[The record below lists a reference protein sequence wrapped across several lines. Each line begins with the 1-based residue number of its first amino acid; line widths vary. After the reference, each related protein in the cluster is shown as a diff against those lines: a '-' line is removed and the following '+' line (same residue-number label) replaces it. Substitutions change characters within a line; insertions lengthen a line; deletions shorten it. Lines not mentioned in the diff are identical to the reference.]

1 MVCRQGGDVIVTAF
15 RPSEPACPQCGRPDV
30 VPMMSGYPAPET
42 QEPAH
47 RGKAALGP
55 CISPPPG
62 ERMNRACPLADIV
75 APSSTREAGLD
86 TRKRFPRQVVWK
98 GNLPPGTRCELRR
111 HLRMSQGFPAGDVV
125 ALVLRER
132 RGLGVVAARGRNRGR
147 TSLRPRGVGRP
158 RLERSVHS
166 VRQKVRRELLR
177 DWTGIGLAG
186 TAFEWLAPRGVS

>member
-62 ERMNRACPLADIV
+62 ERMNRACPLADISGSIV
-75 APSSTREAGLD
+75 HESSRSRHPQAFPSTG
-86 TRKRFPRQVVWK
+86 
-98 GNLPPGTRCELRR
+98 
-111 HLRMSQGFPAGDVV
+111 
-125 ALVLRER
+125 
-132 RGLGVVAARGRNRGR
+132 
-147 TSLRPRGVGRP
+147 
-158 RLERSVHS
+158 RLERESAPGDPLRAATPS
-166 VRQKVRRELLR
+166 PYESRLPGRGCRSSCSAGKAWARRCCSTWAKSR
-177 DWTGIGLAG
+177 SNVAATTWSGASSTGTKRPFSSTEGSAR
-186 TAFEWLAPRGVS
+186 TAPRLDRYRVGGHGV